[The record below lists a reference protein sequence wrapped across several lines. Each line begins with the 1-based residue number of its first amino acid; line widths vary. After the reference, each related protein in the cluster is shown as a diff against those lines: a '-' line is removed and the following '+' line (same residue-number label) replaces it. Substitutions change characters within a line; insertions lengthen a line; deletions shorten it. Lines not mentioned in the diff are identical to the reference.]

1 MTLHVVKGV
10 VNMVN
15 TKKSTG
21 WLIGAV
27 CLAICSIL
35 YVVSAAVFSSGD
47 WVRLGLSVVAAI
59 GFAIAAFGFYTQW
72 SKEKS
77 KEH

>member
-1 MTLHVVKGV
+1 MI
-10 VNMVN
+10 N
-15 TKKSTG
+15 TKKSTV
-21 WLIGAV
+21 WLIGAI

-35 YVVSAAVFSSGD
+35 YVVSAAALSSGD

>member
-1 MTLHVVKGV
+1 MVK
-10 VNMVN
+10 M
-15 TKKSTG
+15 KSSTG
-21 WLIGAV
+21 WLIGTV
-27 CLAICSIL
+27 LLAICSIL
-35 YVVSAAVFSSGD
+35 YVVSGAVFSSGD